1 MKNSDSRMASGEIPQ
16 KDTASILKEFGGF
29 LQNNGKPYEV
39 ILRNKKSSPQT
50 RKTFQDRLSV
60 PNLNEDF
67 NEEICEKKFG
77 RAPETGELETINEG
91 LITPVVR
98 RKTYGQKLNNNPLVA
113 GAKDNY
119 TNAEYVERNLQ
130 KKKVE
135 EKRSVYF
142 SLDHERLLSR
152 NTPRKI
158 PNFLIREKK
167 LID

>member
-1 MKNSDSRMASGEIPQ
+1 MKKSDSKMASGEIPQ
-16 KDTASILKEFGGF
+16 NDTASILKEFGGF

-50 RKTFQDRLSV
+50 RKNLQDRLSV

-67 NEEICEKKFG
+67 NEEITEKKFG

-98 RKTYGQKLNNNPLVA
+98 RKTYGQKMNNPLVT

-119 TNAEYVERNLQ
+119 TNAEYVERTLQ
-130 KKKVE
+130 KKTE
-135 EKRSVYF
+135 EKRLVYF
-142 SLDHERLLSR
+142 Y
-152 NTPRKI
+152 
-158 PNFLIREKK
+158 FLVRRIMHIV
-167 LID
+167 L

>member
-1 MKNSDSRMASGEIPQ
+1 MKASDSKMKSGEIPQ

-50 RKTFQDRLSV
+50 RKNLQDRLSV

-67 NEEICEKKFG
+67 NEEVFEKKFG

-98 RKTYGQKLNNNPLVA
+98 RKTYGQKFNNNPLVT

-119 TNAEYVERNLQ
+119 TNVEYVERNLQ
-130 KKKVE
+130 KKKIE
-135 EKRSVYF
+135 EKRLVYF
-142 SLDHERLLSR
+142 YNDYKYDYYQYIMLL
-152 NTPRKI
+152 
-158 PNFLIREKK
+158 E
-167 LID
+167 